1 MIRKKYGVG
10 RNAGEQMRYDKMNH
24 KQMASSFVVDMY
36 GGHQVYCGRYNYD
49 DYTEIWTQIGS
60 DEESPSDPAANIR
73 FYHDRVVVIED
84 EEHEIMYGDFNLTSK
99 KGFDKMCDV
108 ANNILDNYYG
118 QFIEQPRFIRKG
130 K

>member
-1 MIRKKYGVG
+1 MG
-10 RNAGEQMRYDKMNH
+10 H

-36 GGHQVYCGRYNYD
+36 GGHQVYYGRYNYD

-73 FYHDRVVVIED
+73 FYVDRVVVIED
-84 EEHEIMYGDFNLTSK
+84 TETEIFYKDFDLTRK
-99 KGFDKMCDV
+99 KGFGEMCNMISD
-108 ANNILDNYYG
+108 ILGCYYT
-118 QFIEQPRFIRKG
+118 QFIEQPRFIRKS